1 MFPNKFFYYIYI
13 MSNTNI
19 KLLSKKENNKTTEIL
34 RKLSLGIFPMIK
46 NYVYNL
52 NKNVYKIVCPVLFI
66 SSLSLGGFYI
76 YKYTPYLLNNNFKIL
91 KYIKQNKEEKEEEK
105 EEEEEEIKLF

>member
-1 MFPNKFFYYIYI
+1 

-19 KLLSKKENNKTTEIL
+19 KLLSKEENNKTTEIL
-34 RKLSLGIFPMIK
+34 SKLSLGIFPIIK

-52 NKNVYKIVCPVLFI
+52 NKNVYKIVCPLLFI

-76 YKYTPYLLNNNFKIL
+76 YKYKPNLLNNNFKIL
-91 KYIKQNKEEKEEEK
+91 KYIKQNKDEKENDEENDEEKEEEK
-105 EEEEEEIKLF
+105 QEDEKKK